1 MTEILPSQSSSLDD
15 WLCYL
20 ESVHPANIEMGLE
33 RIKQVADSVNLLNS
47 SSKIIMIAGTNGK
60 GTTARCLESLLLAQ
74 GSSGGTYASPH
85 LIRYNERVRV
95 NGKELDDQYHVDAFD
110 LLEKGRGET
119 PLTYFEF
126 GTLGALAIFKRCEV
140 DYVLLEVGLG
150 GRFDATNIVEPIASV
165 ITTIDLDHKE
175 YLGDTRELVGYDK
188 AGIFRADKP
197 AIVGDLN
204 IPHTV
209 TEYGDEISAELILSK
224 RDFFFEPKQSSFVWR
239 YKSHSFEFKKPSIP
253 AQNVATALT
262 LMARLEL
269 LPELAVIEKCLADL
283 KDIITLS
290 DFVLR
295 SSLQEPTRV
304 LSMFEDGSIYQLE
317 TPDYQHIVT
326 TQLAECRTEDDLH
339 RELRLIRLMQMS
351 KIAFA
356 DLVLDIPLDESLK
369 RLSELADA
377 LILGALAWL
386 TEFCHQKWGVPTNK
400 EGKTQPLLVY
410 GMGKLG
416 GKELNFSSGIDLI
429 FAYQES
435 GYTKGAR

>member
-1 MTEILPSQSSSLDD
+1 MSQNIPCQSSSLDD

-20 ESVHPANIEMGLE
+20 ERVHPANIEMGLE

-74 GSSGGTYASPH
+74 GYSVGTYASPH

-95 NGKELDDQYHVDAFD
+95 NGKELGDQYHVDAFD
-110 LLEKGRGET
+110 LLEKGRCET

-204 IPHTV
+204 IPYTV

-239 YKSHSFEFKKPSIP
+239 YKSHVFEFEKPSIP

-262 LMARLEL
+262 LLARLEL
-269 LPELAVIEKCLADL
+269 LPELSVIEKCLADL
-283 KDIITLS
+283 KVEGRFQKLS
-290 DFVLR
+290 NSPIVFTDVAHNPESARYLKQKLVELK
-295 SSLQEPTRV
+295 LQGFKIHA
-304 LSMFEDGSIYQLE
+304 LIAM
-317 TPDYQHIVT
+317 
-326 TQLAECRTEDDLH
+326 LADKDKASVINE
-339 RELRLIRLMQMS
+339 
-351 KIAFA
+351 
-356 DLVLDIPLDESLK
+356 V
-369 RLSELADA
+369 SELIDFWS
-377 LILGALAWL
+377 LASL
-386 TEFCHQKWGVPTNK
+386 DGPRAERASNLL
-400 EGKTQPLLVY
+400 PLL
-410 GMGKLG
+410 
-416 GKELNFSSGIDLI
+416 S
-429 FAYQES
+429 QERQQS
-435 GYTKGAR
+435 ANMFDSVHMALDSQLSQLDDQTVMIVFGSFFTVAEAIQYWQK

>member
-1 MTEILPSQSSSLDD
+1 MSQNIPCQSSSLDD

-20 ESVHPANIEMGLE
+20 ERVHPANIEMGLE

-74 GSSGGTYASPH
+74 GYSVGTYASPH

-188 AGIFRADKP
+188 AGIFRADTP
-197 AIVGDLN
+197 AVVGDLN

-224 RDFFFEPKQSSFVWR
+224 RDFFFEPKQSSFIWR
-239 YKSHSFEFKKPSIP
+239 YNSYECEFQKPSIP

-262 LMARLEL
+262 LLARLEL

-283 KDIITLS
+283 KVEGRFQKLS
-290 DFVLR
+290 DSPKVFTDVAHNPESARYLKQK
-295 SSLQEPTRV
+295 L
-304 LSMFEDGSIYQLE
+304 LE
-317 TPDYQHIVT
+317 LKQQGFKIHALIAM
-326 TQLAECRTEDDLH
+326 LADKDKASVINE
-339 RELRLIRLMQMS
+339 
-351 KIAFA
+351 
-356 DLVLDIPLDESLK
+356 V
-369 RLSELADA
+369 SELVDFWS
-377 LILGALAWL
+377 LASL
-386 TEFCHQKWGVPTNK
+386 
-400 EGKTQPLLVY
+400 EGPRAEKASNLLPLLPQAHQQNALKFDSVN
-410 GMGKLG
+410 LALDSQL
-416 GKELNFSSGIDLI
+416 KELDDSTAMIVFGSFFTVAEAIQ
-429 FAYQES
+429 YWQ
-435 GYTKGAR
+435 K